1 MNKKFKPDQQNKI
14 KQKTYFNLSNTIP
27 ENLRD
32 KQNKKISGAEVWRV
46 KSRDRII
53 YHGCTGPNLFYKNY
67 QASMIKNNADPI

>member
-1 MNKKFKPDQQNKI
+1 MIAWLNKKFKPDQQNKI
-14 KQKTYFNLSNTIP
+14 KQKTYLNLSNTIP

-53 YHGCTGPNLFYKNY
+53 YHGCTGPK
-67 QASMIKNNADPI
+67 PILQELPGKHDKE